1 MYSWWLLQGD
11 SHTLIILEA
20 DQEKDLFSSNSA
32 FLFFRWGE
40 TISYYEL
47 HLWQWLDFFLS
58 LWTMFTRTR
67 PMKSICRIHVI
78 CTFLKLFLFLL
89 IIHCN
94 IGSTV
99 LSLLLLQQLQS
110 NSGTIH
116 RELDLIAFV
125 YIIPFLLIS
134 LSFTSTFYFVLLLS
148 IAPSV
153 TKDRKVSQNLSVEY
167 KADRVHTALLYP
179 LLHE

>member
-1 MYSWWLLQGD
+1 
-11 SHTLIILEA
+11 
-20 DQEKDLFSSNSA
+20 
-32 FLFFRWGE
+32 
-40 TISYYEL
+40 
-47 HLWQWLDFFLS
+47 
-58 LWTMFTRTR
+58 MFTRTR

-78 CTFLKLFLFLL
+78 CTFLKLFLLLL

-110 NSGTIH
+110 NSGAIH

-134 LSFTSTFYFVLLLS
+134 LSFTSTFYFFLLLS

-167 KADRVHTALLYP
+167 KADRVHTALFFILFYMNS
-179 LLHE
+179 LLEFNHSRRRSNLRDSKLVSFLH